1 MKTKTL
7 FTLIAAIA
15 LCGLGIQNVRGA
27 GHWDNFCAGCD

>member
-15 LCGLGIQNVRGA
+15 LCGFGIQNVRA
-27 GHWDNFCAGCD
+27 QDIDNFAPVVD